1 MTGVQTCALPISGR
15 HTQYEKFYAGP
26 GFVMNSYSQLTAP
39 WKDWTERVDEL
50 LASYDA
56 PSAG

>member
-1 MTGVQTCALPISGR
+1 
-15 HTQYEKFYAGP
+15 
-26 GFVMNSYSQLTAP
+26 MNSYSHLTAP